1 MIFPFIFQSILLS
14 LGVATDAFVVATA
27 NGINHT
33 KLNKS
38 KILVISILF
47 GLFQGLMP
55 LLGFLLGN
63 TFAKSVSK
71 YAGFISFGIFF
82 LLALKIL
89 VDVLKERNKKE
100 EEKKSSSFTYPLLL
114 VQAVA
119 TSIDAFIIGITLA
132 TSTFSIFSSIAII
145 SFVTFL
151 LVSLALLLGKY
162 LGNILGKYAEW
173 TGMIILFLL
182 AIKNLIQ
189 ALI

>member
-1 MIFPFIFQSILLS
+1 MNFLDVFLIGIALS
-14 LGVATDAFVVATA
+14 MDAVALTISNCSTYKDSLDKKKEWAMPVAFA
-27 NGINHT
+27 
-33 KLNKS
+33 
-38 KILVISILF
+38 
-47 GLFQGLMP
+47 LFQGLMP

>member
-1 MIFPFIFQSILLS
+1 MSWLE
-14 LGVATDAFVVATA
+14 
-27 NGINHT
+27 
-33 KLNKS
+33 
-38 KILVISILF
+38 ILVLAVALSIDACVVSFSYGISFNQNRLRNSLLLASF
-47 GLFQGLMP
+47 TAFFQGLMP